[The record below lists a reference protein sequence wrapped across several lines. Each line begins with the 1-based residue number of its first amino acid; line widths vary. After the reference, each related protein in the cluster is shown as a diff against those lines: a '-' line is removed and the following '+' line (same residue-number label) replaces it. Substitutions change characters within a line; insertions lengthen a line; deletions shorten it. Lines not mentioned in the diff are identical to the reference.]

1 MFTRRIKSPKS
12 GFTLIELLVV
22 IAIIALLAAI
32 LFPVFARARENA
44 RKTSCQNNLKQIG
57 IGFTQYVQDYDE
69 NWVVPEQTGAN
80 SVCADGQAA
89 GQTWEGR
96 IQPYVKSWQVF
107 RCPSNS
113 NVNQQGNRVPAAG
126 SRCRSAYGIS
136 LNHWNG
142 NRKNGWQTSISE
154 ADWARPA
161 QTIVSADMT
170 NDDGWIT
177 AWGEAPPANWDEIIP
192 ASKIG
197 PSPRNFRLLPI
208 HLDGTNCLY
217 KDGHVKHHRVGQYT
231 YRMFLVESS

>member
-44 RKTSCQNNLKQIG
+44 RKSSCQNNLKQIG

-69 NWVVPEQTGAN
+69 NWVVPEQSIAN
-80 SVCADGQAA
+80 SFCADGQPAF
-89 GQTWEGR
+89 QTWEGR

-113 NVNQQGNRVPAAG
+113 NVQQQGNRVGTA
-126 SRCRSAYGIS
+126 RCRSAYGIS

-161 QTIVSADMT
+161 QTIVSADMFDT
-170 NDDGWIT
+170 DGWIS
-177 AWGEAPPANWDEIIP
+177 AWGEAPPANWDDIIP
-192 ASKIG
+192 ASKFAPG
-197 PSPRNFRLLPI
+197 QNFRLRPL

-217 KDGHVKHHRVGQYT
+217 KDGHVKYHRVGQYT
-231 YRMFLVESS
+231 YRMFSVEGS